1 MAVFVDIGQKGDGG
15 RHQVASLVID
25 FVIFDEIERLGF
37 RDRVHMRHFVTVN
50 NTIKLKFLFKLLN
63 KKSTQK
69 RVENRLM
76 VKL

>member
-1 MAVFVDIGQKGDGG
+1 MTALVDIGQNRDGG

-50 NTIKLKFLFKLLN
+50 NTIKLKFLFEFLK
-63 KKSTQK
+63 
-69 RVENRLM
+69 
-76 VKL
+76 